1 MTPQK
6 PYLIRAIYEWLV
18 DNGHTPHLLVNA
30 TVDGVEVPREFINN
44 GKIVLNVDPSAVRN
58 YHADNEWISFSAR
71 FSGKAME
78 LFIPILA
85 VQSIYSKENNQ
96 GMMFPDDDTTP
107 PPEPTEKSAPKTSEP
122 QPSADKKRPSLS
134 IVK

>member
-1 MTPQK
+1 MTSQK
-6 PYLIRAIYEWLV
+6 PYLLRAIYDWIV
-18 DNGHTPHLLVNA
+18 DNNLTPYLLVNA
-30 TVDGVEVPREFINN
+30 TIDGVQVPHDFIND
-44 GKIVLNVDPSAVRN
+44 GKIVLNIDPGAVRN

-78 LFIPILA
+78 LFIPIQA

-96 GMMFPDDDTTP
+96 GMFFPDEEHA
-107 PPEPTEKSAPKTSEP
+107 PEPPTS
-122 QPSADKKRPSLS
+122 PSPINKAKRPGLK

>member
-1 MTPQK
+1 MTSQK
-6 PYLIRAIYEWLV
+6 PYLIRAIYDWLV
-18 DNGHTPHLLVNA
+18 DNNLTPHLLVNA
-30 TVDGVEVPREFINN
+30 TAEGVQVPHEFINE
-44 GKIVLNVDPSAVRN
+44 GKIVLNVDPGAVRN

-78 LFIPILA
+78 LFIPIHA

-96 GMMFPDDDTTP
+96 GMLFPEEDPSPSPKP
-107 PPEPTEKSAPKTSEP
+107 PTS
-122 QPSADKKRPSLS
+122 PSPITKAQRPGLK